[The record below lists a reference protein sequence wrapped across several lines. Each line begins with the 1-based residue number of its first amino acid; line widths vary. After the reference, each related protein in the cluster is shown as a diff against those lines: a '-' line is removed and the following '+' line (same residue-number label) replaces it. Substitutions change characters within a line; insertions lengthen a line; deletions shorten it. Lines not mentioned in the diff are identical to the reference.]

1 MSFGQILYYDGYGS
15 YDFLE
20 KFLSMKPLNR
30 IEKNK

>member
-1 MSFGQILYYDGYGS
+1 MSFGQILNYDGYGS

-20 KFLSMKPLNR
+20 KFRLIKSLKE